1 MAATWTVNN
10 LDFHKSHNGKTDVV
24 FTVHWNCADKDSSG
38 NTGQCYG
45 TVRIPTDDLS
55 SFTSYS
61 DITETQAIGWVKDVL
76 GSDEVDS
83 IESNVANQIA
93 EKATPKQ
100 ESGVPW

>member
-1 MAATWTVNN
+1 MATTWTINN
-10 LDFHKSHNGKTDVV
+10 LDFYKSHNGKTDVV